1 MSQTTWKTALLEE
14 FEEEMAATRKILER
28 VPDDQ
33 FAWKPTEKSMTLGR
47 LANHV
52 AAIPVAAA
60 VAITKQGS
68 RPAEAATKGE
78 LLEFF
83 DQRIEA
89 ARQAFASLPDE
100 QLASEILVAPT
111 IKKPL
116 WAALRGR
123 GFMNHLIHHRGQLS
137 VYLRLLNVPVP
148 GMYGPSADEKP

>member
-1 MSQTTWKTALLEE
+1 MNTTTWKSALLEE
-14 FEEEMAATRKILER
+14 FEEEMVATRKILER
-28 VPDDQ
+28 VPDDR
-33 FAWKPTEKSMTLGR
+33 FAWTPSEKSMTLGR

-52 AAIPVAAA
+52 AALPVGAS
-60 VAITKQGS
+60 VAITRQGS
-68 RPAEAATKGE
+68 APAPAATTAQ

-83 DQRIEA
+83 DQRVQTS
-89 ARQAFASLPDE
+89 RQAFDSLTGD
-100 QLASEILVAPT
+100 QLAGEILVAPT

-148 GMYGPSADEKP
+148 GMYGPSADEK